1 MTLVLSVAAGA
12 LFAAGTYLLFQRAL
26 TRIILGLTL
35 LGHAANLLLLSA
47 GGRSGRAPLIGD
59 GDAASFSDPLPQA
72 LALTAIVITF
82 GIVGFLL
89 ALAYRSWM
97 LERDDEVEDDLED
110 RRIARQA
117 GRDLEG

>member
-35 LGHAANLLLLSA
+35 LGHSANLLLLSA

-59 GDAASFSDPLPQA
+59 GDVASFSDPLPQA

-97 LERDDEVEDDLED
+97 LQRDDEVEDDLED

-117 GRDLEG
+117 GRDLEE